1 LSKRVGGIGILT
13 KPKPKNRKNTMQT
26 ITTKFLPA
34 TDHKDGRIKAINSFG
49 TSSVTLSWDDSLN
62 VEQNHILAAQALA
75 KKLGWAGKFV
85 GGGTKDG
92 FVFCFSDS
100 RITFEVEAAQ

>member
-1 LSKRVGGIGILT
+1 
-13 KPKPKNRKNTMQT
+13 MQS

-34 TDHKDGRIKAINSFG
+34 TNHKGGRIKAANSFG
-49 TSSVTLSWDDSLN
+49 TSNITIASDDSLN
-62 VEQNHILAAQALA
+62 VEQNHINAAQTLA

-100 RITFEVEAAQ
+100 WISFEVEAAR